1 MKIYEVIDFEPHD
14 TNRPLYRSSH
24 NIQNKGY
31 MSLGNPGAFGDAFYN
46 PNLPKRLNQVVKV
59 GMAGK
64 LIKGKDLIE
73 PVKNIEND
81 GYLYWIKATRHL
93 NNRFVPVV
101 HDLRISRGKDGNLSY
116 VIKLEKLYKYIEI
129 DYEVNDHIGS
139 MLFKNYNHDI
149 IDSLHLSL
157 TYPEIIL
164 NNELKQAIRFI
175 QYIAKKKNFKID
187 MHMGNIMWR
196 ITGTMP
202 QLVIVDPLA

>member
-46 PNLPKRLNQVVKV
+46 PDLPKRLNQVVKV

-64 LIKGKDLIE
+64 LIKGKGLIE

-93 NNRFVPVV
+93 NNRFVPAVMNFV
-101 HDLRISRGKDGNLSY
+101 PSLMINDWAWWEANER
-116 VIKLEKLYKYIEI
+116 EI
-129 DYEVNDHIGS
+129 
-139 MLFKNYNHDI
+139 YNWM
-149 IDSLHLSL
+149 
-157 TYPEIIL
+157 TE
-164 NNELKQAIRFI
+164 R
-175 QYIAKKKNFKID
+175 
-187 MHMGNIMWR
+187 
-196 ITGTMP
+196 
-202 QLVIVDPLA
+202 